1 MSKPT
6 TTQPDHMDATSVST
20 AVHVMLREYGL
31 SDGTDHEACEDE
43 DFVDGATPR
52 RTNAATIISYCAAQ
66 DRRVTPA
73 DAKVVAKIV
82 NEALSA
88 FHAKKSAR

>member
-31 SDGTDHEACEDE
+31 SDGTDHE
-43 DFVDGATPR
+43 ATPR